1 MSTVSLEK
9 FETLIPD
16 KQISVLEEMKR
27 EMGVDGILKQWKIS
41 RAKFYKMKSKINESL
56 ASSDGSDKIL
66 NQKEIEHSMLD
77 PLENIDIP
85 VQSQQSKTQ
94 TEQKFSFAINMVG
107 SLSPLTSTLQLL
119 EQSNLIPSSN
129 MQISVQIEEI

>member
-1 MSTVSLEK
+1 
-9 FETLIPD
+9 
-16 KQISVLEEMKR
+16 MKR
-27 EMGVDGILKQWKIS
+27 EMGVDGILNQWEIS

-66 NQKEIEHSMLD
+66 NLEKVEHSMLE
-77 PLENIDIP
+77 PLENMDIP
-85 VQSQQSKTQ
+85 VQSQLSKTQ

-119 EQSNLIPSSN
+119 AQSNLIPSSN